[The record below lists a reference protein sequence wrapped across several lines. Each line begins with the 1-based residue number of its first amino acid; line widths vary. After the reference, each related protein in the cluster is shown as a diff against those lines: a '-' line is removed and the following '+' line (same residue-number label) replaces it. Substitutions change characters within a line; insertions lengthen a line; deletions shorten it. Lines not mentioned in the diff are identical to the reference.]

1 MCSCQTCLFGG
12 FLVHR
17 PRGRTSFTS
26 PPCFSPP
33 YILCLLT
40 HQLYSYCLKGSLA
53 CCIKHNLFRWIN
65 LLQYVLQ
72 KINQNYFSPNV
83 LDLRCCFKIWQD
95 YAVQVKVKNIVT
107 LNFMCLIDA
116 YFDNHRY
123 ILKKAPFCFIYT
135 TLCVFV
141 HQNET

>member
-40 HQLYSYCLKGSLA
+40 HQLYSYCLKGRLA

-72 KINQNYFSPNV
+72 KINQNYFLTKRPR
-83 LDLRCCFKIWQD
+83 L
-95 YAVQVKVKNIVT
+95 AVQVKVKNIVT